1 MPESVIDHVADELFA
16 ALQAQLPASGFQ
28 LAGIEVHLGE
38 RVDLTASELRAAMQS
53 RLPGVEV
60 VVNVVAALLKCQD
73 CGAEYPA
80 DEHPCP
86 VCGSGRAELIHGQEL
101 AIARA
106 WGAPA

>member
-1 MPESVIDHVADELFA
+1 MAESVVDHVADELLA
-16 ALQAQLPASGFQ
+16 ALQAQLPTAGFQ

-38 RVDLTASELRAAMQS
+38 RVDLTVPDLKAAMQL
-53 RLPGVEV
+53 RLPNVEV
-60 VVNVVAALLKCQD
+60 IVTVVTALLKCQD

-106 WGAPA
+106 WGAPT

>member
-1 MPESVIDHVADELFA
+1 MSDLDEIADQLLA
-16 ALQAQLPASGFQ
+16 ALHAQLPAAGFL

-38 RVDLTASELRAAMQS
+38 RVDLLASALRTAMQV
-53 RLPGVEV
+53 RLPGIEV
-60 VVNVVAALLKCQD
+60 QVTVVAALLKCQD

-86 VCGSGRAELIHGQEL
+86 VCGSGRAELIHGHEL

-106 WGAPA
+106 WGASG